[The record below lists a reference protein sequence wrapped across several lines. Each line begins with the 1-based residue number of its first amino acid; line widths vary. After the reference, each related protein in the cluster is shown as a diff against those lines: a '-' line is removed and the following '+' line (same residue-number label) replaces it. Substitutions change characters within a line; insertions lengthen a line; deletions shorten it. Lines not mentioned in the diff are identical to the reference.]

1 MQVIFY
7 REFNKERESTK
18 VPPPDTPEIIMKGTL
33 KERTDIIAPTIKIE
47 LKQASPAF
55 AYKYCY
61 IPQFE
66 RYYFVNSYVYEPP
79 FWEINL
85 VCDVLASHRRYI
97 GMTMAYVARSASEWD
112 GTIVDTMYPAN
123 SDPVTYV
130 DVPISNPPFTAD
142 AQKGTYVLGVING
155 EGTNG
160 ASVGAVTYYIMPA
173 STMSAIKNMLLGNP
187 VWLGVAP
194 EELSTGLVKG
204 LIDPFQYVVS
214 CMWFPFDVNVSQYP
228 AVRSFKM
235 GWWEWPVS
243 AINVISSNA
252 EHIVQIDFKVRKH
265 PQVDRGQYLNVA
277 PYSSYSLYIPTFGN
291 IALNPAWC
299 DDTNVISCI
308 IRTDLLSGQSVLGL
322 ILDGGLHPVMIYDG
336 KIGVHIQLAQISQ
349 NTAGM
354 ISGVA
359 SAVTGGIGNLFSGNL
374 GGAISSAA
382 TGISSALQSAIPRA
396 STSGQNGCFAFFDVA
411 PTITSQFYRVADE
424 DLYRLGRPL
433 CKTRFLNRLNGYVQ
447 CVKPEYPWNDVTD
460 VERSQILGYMSS
472 GMYLD
477 WGESGGLG

>member
-1 MQVIFY
+1 MKVIFY

-18 VPPPDTPEIIMKGTL
+18 VPPPDTPEIVMTGTL

-47 LKQASPAF
+47 LTQASPQF
-55 AYKYCY
+55 AYNYCY

-66 RYYFVNSYVYEPP
+66 RYYFVNNYVYEPP

-85 VCDVLASHRRYI
+85 TCDVLASHRRYI
-97 GMTMAYVARSASEWD
+97 GLTMAYVARSASEWD

-130 DVPISNPPFTAD
+130 DIPTSKNPFTSD

-155 EGTNG
+155 ENTNG
-160 ASVGAVTYYIMPA
+160 ASVGAVTYYVMPA
-173 STMSAIKNMLLGNP
+173 STMAAIKNLLMGNP
-187 VWLGVAP
+187 AWLGVSGD
-194 EELSTGLVKG
+194 ELSEGLVKG
-204 LIDPFQYVVS
+204 LIDPYQYVVS
-214 CMWFPFDVNVSQYP
+214 CVWFPFSVNTALFPTVNT
-228 AVRSFKM
+228 FKL
-235 GWWEWPVS
+235 GWWTWPVS
-243 AINVISSNA
+243 AINVVSSSAHYN
-252 EHIVQIDFKVRKH
+252 VQIDFNVRRH
-265 PQVDRGQYLNVA
+265 PQSTRGQYLNVA
-277 PYSSYSLYIPTFGN
+277 PYSSYSIFIPTFGN

-299 DDTNVISCI
+299 DDTNVIHCV
-308 IRTDLLSGQSVLGL
+308 IRTDLITGQAQLGIILDSGLLPVMVYSGQ
-322 ILDGGLHPVMIYDG
+322 
-336 KIGVHIQLAQISQ
+336 IGVNIQLAQISQ

-354 ISGVA
+354 VSGVA
-359 SAVTGGIGNLFSGNL
+359 TAVTGGIGNLFSGNL

-382 TGISSALQSAIPRA
+382 SGISSALQSAIPRV
-396 STSGQNGCFAFFDVA
+396 STSGQNGCFSVFDVTS
-411 PTITSQFYRVADE
+411 TITSQFYRVADE

-433 CKTRFLNRLNGYVQ
+433 CKTRFLNRLTGYVQ

>member
-1 MQVIFY
+1 MKVIFY

-18 VPPPDTPEIIMKGTL
+18 VPPPETPEIVIDGTL
-33 KERTDIIAPTIKIE
+33 KERTDIIAPTIKI
-47 LKQASPAF
+47 QNTYASPQF
-55 AYKYCY
+55 AYNYCY

-66 RYYFVNSYVYEPP
+66 RYYFVNNYVYEPP

-85 VCDVLASHRRYI
+85 VCDVLASHRKYI
-97 GMTMAYVARSASEWD
+97 GLTMAYVARSASEWD
-112 GTIVDTMYPAN
+112 GTVVDTMYPAN

-130 DVPISNPPFTAD
+130 DIPVSKNPFTSD

-155 EGTNG
+155 ESSNG

-173 STMSAIKNMLLGNP
+173 STMAAIKNMLMGNP
-187 VWLGVAP
+187 AWLGVSG
-194 EELSTGLVKG
+194 EELSEGLVKG
-204 LIDPFQYVVS
+204 LINPYQYVVS
-214 CMWFPFDVNVSQYP
+214 CTWFPFSVNVALFP
-228 AVRSFKM
+228 AVNTFKM
-235 GWWEWPVS
+235 GWWVWPVS
-243 AINVISSNA
+243 SINVISSSAYYN
-252 EHIVQIDFKVRKH
+252 VQIDFNVRRH
-265 PQVDRGQYLNVA
+265 PQSDRGQYLNVA
-277 PYSSYSLYIPTFGN
+277 PYSSYSLFIPTFGN

-299 DDTNVISCI
+299 DDTNVINCV
-308 IRTDLLSGQSVLGL
+308 IRTDLVTGQAQLGI
-322 ILDGGLHPVMIYDG
+322 ILDGGLLPVMVYNG
-336 KIGVHIQLAQISQ
+336 NIGVNIQLAQISQ
-349 NTAGM
+349 NTSGM

-359 SAVTGGIGNLFSGNL
+359 SAVTGGIGNLFAGNL

-382 TGISSALQSAIPRA
+382 TGISSALQSAIPRV
-396 STSGQNGCFAFFDVA
+396 STSGQNGCFSVFDTTS
-411 PTITSQFYRVADE
+411 TITSQFYRVADE

-433 CKTRFLNRLNGYVQ
+433 CKTRFLNRLSGYVQ